1 MAGARTPKKIQL
13 ARIING
19 KEVSVQDFSFEHAL
33 NLLRLQQ
40 SKGSKGWEIKSKD
53 WKFVKNEI
61 IKG

>member
-1 MAGARTPKKIQL
+1 MGSASKPKKIQL
-13 ARIING
+13 ARIVGG
-19 KEVSVQDFSFEHAL
+19 KEVSVQDFGFEHAL

-40 SKGSKGWEIKSKD
+40 KTGSKGWKIKSED